1 MAPAHNRLCFNE
13 LSEKAAAAPR
23 WGRSHHR
30 PALDWLAP
38 VSDVNQV
45 DSPTHDAL
53 LVGPSDQYVVGE
65 MLKPHVLAHLLNFS
79 RFRCAGLAG
88 IDRTDVGGH
97 AVRNYGEGALEMG
110 GKQLQL
116 LHFGTQSISEHLVDG
131 YLKAVNEE
139 EAERFESL
147 ALISRDEELNAY
159 VRRRTGQLD
168 DFAYMLAPEG
178 EFYGARASF
187 LAVGLADPNAMNS
200 EMRDRLVSQM
210 LRADFVGISDENG
223 ADFLE
228 KEGVDVHRMPCPLSV
243 IPQVCARQL
252 HEYRD
257 SEDLEAVRNRF
268 PDGWI
273 AVEIGA
279 ADQADFEK
287 LTFTLRDV
295 SAEEGLGLVFFDASR
310 QGTAS
315 TRRWV
320 KAFPEW
326 NAASFGSDNIWEI
339 ASLLLHSRLYCGT
352 SLDCRV
358 ICMSGG
364 VARINIPTQGNTTR
378 SYCELWEHDE
388 MPIEFSNEKEW
399 KVAFAEALRVGP
411 STLQEHAGDLHRE
424 FFEVLTEFCE
434 STGLTPKMH
443 PESLETPHMRAA
455 TRLHHLQDEWLSD
468 EANLKLFREL
478 NRKVSKRSIAS
489 QIKQKLGLQRQRA

>member
-1 MAPAHNRLCFNE
+1 MSSTHNRLCFNE

-23 WGRSHHR
+23 RGRSHHR
-30 PALDWLAP
+30 PGLDWLAP
-38 VSDVNQV
+38 VSDVHQV
-45 DSPTHDAL
+45 NSPTHDAL
-53 LVGPSDQYVVGE
+53 LVGPSDQYAVGE
-65 MLKPHVLAHLLNFS
+65 MLKPHVLTRLLNFS

-88 IDRTDVGGH
+88 IDRTAVGGH

-116 LHFGTQSISEHLVDG
+116 LHFGTDSISEHLVDG
-131 YLKAVNEE
+131 YPKAVDEE

-147 ALISRDEELNAY
+147 AVISGDEELNTY
-159 VRRRTGQLD
+159 VRRRTGQLN

-178 EFYGARASF
+178 EFYGARTSF
-187 LAVGLADPNAMNS
+187 HAVGLADPDTMNT

-210 LRADFVGISDENG
+210 RRADFVGISDENG

-228 KEGVDVHRMPCPLSV
+228 KEGVDVHRMPCSLSV

-252 HEYRD
+252 REHRD
-257 SEDLEAVRNRF
+257 SEALEAVRDRF
-268 PDGWI
+268 PNGWI
-273 AVEIGA
+273 AVEIGTA
-279 ADQADFEK
+279 MPADFEK
-287 LTFTLRDV
+287 LTSALRDV
-295 SAEEGLGLVFFDASR
+295 SEEEGLGLVFFDASR

-364 VARINIPTQGNTTR
+364 VARINIPTESNATR

-388 MPIEFSNEKEW
+388 MPIEFSNEEDW
-399 KVAFAEALRVGP
+399 KVAFAEALRVGL

-424 FFEVLTEFCE
+424 YFEALAKFCE
-434 STGLTPKMH
+434 CTGLVPKML
-443 PESLETPHMRAA
+443 PESVETPHMRAA
-455 TRLHHLQDEWLSD
+455 SRLHHLQDEWLSD
-468 EANLKLFREL
+468 EASLKLFRDL
-478 NRKVSKRSIAS
+478 NRKVGKRSMAS